1 MATKKTSKTKRKN
14 RTAKRQKKKSIL
26 SYLVLVVA
34 IFIALTG
41 ALFFIVLQPQKEPL
55 PVQSEDVVGNGD
67 GPPISY
73 EETGVH
79 VEPVIVDTPGKE
91 EHLRPDSD
99 NDIKKD
105 RPRIAIVIDDMGYQ
119 KKTCNGLIDL
129 DLNLSFAFL
138 PFGPY
143 TRSQAYKAHRLGR
156 DVLLHFPMEASD
168 PKWDPGPGKVTINMG
183 RREIRK
189 IFAANVAAVPFAV
202 GINNHMGS
210 RFTQNIEGV
219 EVFMDLISTGEM
231 FFLDSRTSQ
240 NSVGF
245 RIAREMGIRAA
256 KRNVFLDNVRERQK
270 IKTQL
275 RKLLDIAERRG
286 QAIAIGHP
294 YPETLQALKE
304 LGREISRRAVVVGV
318 SELVR

>member
-1 MATKKTSKTKRKN
+1 MATNKTKRK
-14 RTAKRQKKKSIL
+14 KRRPKQKKKRSFPY
-26 SYLVLVVA
+26 SSLVVA
-34 IFIALTG
+34 VFIALTG
-41 ALFFIVLQPQKEPL
+41 AFFFIVVQPQKEPL
-55 PVQSEDVVGNGD
+55 PVQSEDVIGTGD

-79 VEPVIVDTPGKE
+79 VEPVIIDTPAKKD
-91 EHLRPDSD
+91 HSRPDGD
-99 NDIKKD
+99 REINKE

-119 KKTCNGLIDL
+119 KKTCNRLIDL
-129 DLNLSFAFL
+129 DLDLSFAFL

-143 TRSQAYKAHRLGR
+143 TKDQAYKAHRLGR

-189 IFAANVAAVPFAV
+189 IFAANVAAVPFAAGV
-202 GINNHMGS
+202 NNHMGS
-210 RFTQNIEGV
+210 RFTQNAEAV
-219 EVFMDLISTGEM
+219 KVFMKLFRTGEM

-245 RIAREMGIRAA
+245 RIAREMGIRTA
-256 KRNVFLDNVRERQK
+256 KRHVFLDNVRDRQK
-270 IKTQL
+270 IKIQL

-304 LGREISRRAVVVGV
+304 LGREISSRAVLVGV